1 MKTKKIEIMK
11 YTEKEKTRLRT
22 RYGKW
27 AVITGASSGIGMELT
42 WRLAEAGLDLI
53 ITARGQERLRK
64 LADELQ
70 ETYDVE
76 VIAVPSDV
84 STIEGVNRVLEVSA
98 PKDVGLFVASA
109 GYGTAGSFLDSSIHS
124 ERNMLQ
130 VNCDAVL
137 SMTHHFSQVFSQRG
151 KGGIVLFSSL
161 VAFQGVPYSA
171 NYAAT
176 KAYIQSLA
184 EALYVELKPSG
195 VDVLAAAPGP
205 VNSGFAGRANMKM
218 GNVLKPEDVG
228 IPILKAL
235 GRRSTVLPGT
245 LSKVLIYSLRT
256 LPRWAKVRAMKVV
269 MGGMTKHQRQDI
281 IPNLVAK

>member
-1 MKTKKIEIMK
+1 MK

-22 RYGKW
+22 RYGTW
-27 AVITGASSGIGMELT
+27 AVITGASSGIGMELAR
-42 WRLAEAGLDLI
+42 RLAEAGLNLI
-53 ITARGQERLRK
+53 ISARREERLRM

-70 ETYDVE
+70 KIYTVE
-76 VIAVPSDV
+76 VITIPSDA
-84 STIEGVNRVLEVSA
+84 STNEGISRVLEVSGH
-98 PKDVGLFVASA
+98 KDVGLFVAAA
-109 GYGTAGSFLDSSIHS
+109 GYGTAGTFLESSIHS

-137 SMTHHFSQVFSQRG
+137 TMTHHFSQFFSQRR

-184 EALYVELKPSG
+184 EALYIELKPFG

-205 VNSGFAGRANMKM
+205 VNSGFASRANMKM

-235 GRRSTVLPGT
+235 GRKSTVLPGT
-245 LSKVLIYSLRT
+245 LSKVLVYSLRT

-269 MGGMTKHQRQDI
+269 MGGMTKHQRKEV
-281 IPNLVAK
+281 IPDLASR